1 MNGRPPFAPTAT
13 AGAVVVCPW
22 CGQPTPPD
30 YAHGHMQC
38 LHCKTNIAPCC
49 DGETD
54 CAPPGDPAQ
63 TADGGA
69 GRA

>member
-1 MNGRPPFAPTAT
+1 MSRAALDPRAM
-13 AGAVVVCPW
+13 AGAATICPW

-49 DGETD
+49 DGETL
-54 CAPPGDPAQ
+54 CAREAADDPADDAPG
-63 TADGGA
+63 AD
-69 GRA
+69 